1 MPTWFPRALVVPCLV
16 AGVWTAAASAPAA
29 GDDGSDDGSDSA
41 PAEFALADPRLTESS
56 GLAASARHPD
66 VYWTHNDSDDAARI
80 YAVDGTTGETRA
92 TVDLAGVTARD
103 VEAIS
108 LGPEGDLYVADIG
121 DNFGGEWPEVWIYRL
136 PEPAELADAT
146 VAPTVYTVRYADGPR
161 DAEALMVHPET
172 GRVYIASKKGDGAGG
187 LYVAPEELSEAGVN
201 VFERVADIEL
211 EVTDGAFAPDG
222 SRLLLR
228 GYFAARMYAWGE
240 DGLPRRLE
248 RRVRVPLQ
256 QQGESVTF
264 ASGGRY
270 VMFGSE
276 GAGSEVEPIELEG
289 ELLPESVA
297 AADREREEGTDEDGA
312 SEGSG
317 GDAEGGAEGSESDG
331 SRSEGV
337 SANAVMVLLVIGAVA
352 LFASRRLP
360 GRGNGTGA
368 GT

>member
-1 MPTWFPRALVVPCLV
+1 MPTWISRVLVVPCLV
-16 AGVWTAAASAPAA
+16 VGVWAGVAPVAVA
-29 GDDGSDDGSDSA
+29 DDGESDDG
-41 PAEFALADPRLTESS
+41 PAEFTLADPRLTESS
-56 GLAASARHPD
+56 GLAASSRHPD

-92 TVDLAGVTARD
+92 TVSLEGVTARD

-108 LGPEGDLYVADIG
+108 LGPDGDLYVADIG

-146 VAPTVYTVRYADGPR
+146 VAPTVYTVQYADGPR
-161 DAEALMVHPET
+161 DAEALMVHPAT
-172 GRVYIASKKGDGAGG
+172 GRVYIASKNGDGEGG
-187 LYVAPEELSEAGVN
+187 LYAGPEELSEAGVN

-228 GYFAARMYAWGE
+228 GYFAARMFAWGE
-240 DGLPRRLE
+240 DGMPQRLE

-264 ASGGRY
+264 ATGGRY
-270 VMFGSE
+270 LMFGSE
-276 GAGSEVEPIELEG
+276 GEGSRVEPIELEG

-297 AADREREEGTDEDGA
+297 AEDRAREEGTDEGANERGA
-312 SEGSG
+312 SGGSG
-317 GDAEGGAEGSESDG
+317 DGESNDGDGGI
-331 SRSEGV
+331 
-337 SANAVMVLLVIGAVA
+337 SANSVMVLLVVGAIA
-352 LFASRRLP
+352 LLASRRLP
-360 GRGNGTGA
+360 GKGGKGE
-368 GT
+368 